1 MGNLKLRTLRCV
13 FHTGTET
20 SGCYKIIN
28 VLNNVNAR
36 GRHVALLCFATEVD
50 YAQQSALP
58 SRLCHF
64 HEQPNGSV
72 LTNASGQAQIILRS
86 SAFRNSPRTVHVQAN
101 LRVQVQQ
108 HKREVNIDTEW
119 VHCACSELVH
129 LRLRKLRG
137 HGCAWD
143 GAERGKRSI
152 PGLQSHST
160 WNYQLNDQTML
171 QVWMSFYR
179 ENQSL
184 EEPCLCL
191 TASDCRCRTWRCR
204 MN

>member
-20 SGCYKIIN
+20 SGCYKIRN
-28 VLNNVNAR
+28 VLNDVNAR

-108 HKREVNIDTEW
+108 HKREVNIETEW
-119 VHCACSELVH
+119 VHCACSELRSIYGWESCADTAVRETEWNAEKEVYQAFSHTAPEITSWMTELCCKSECPFTGKISH
-129 LRLRKLRG
+129 LRNRV
-137 HGCAWD
+137 C
-143 GAERGKRSI
+143 
-152 PGLQSHST
+152 
-160 WNYQLNDQTML
+160 
-171 QVWMSFYR
+171 V
-179 ENQSL
+179 
-184 EEPCLCL
+184 
-191 TASDCRCRTWRCR
+191 
-204 MN
+204 